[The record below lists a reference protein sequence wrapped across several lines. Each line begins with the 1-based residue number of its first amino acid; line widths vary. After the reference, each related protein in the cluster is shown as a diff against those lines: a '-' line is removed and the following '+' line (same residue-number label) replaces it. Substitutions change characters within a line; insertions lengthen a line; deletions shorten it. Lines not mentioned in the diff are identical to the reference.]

1 MVNVFIS
8 YSHRDD
14 DLRAELDTHLS
25 VLKRQGVIRTWYD
38 REIGAGEEI
47 DPRIREALEKADI
60 ILLLV
65 SPYFLDSDYC
75 VQIEMQ
81 RAMERHRE
89 GTARV
94 IPVILH
100 PCDWQHAPFKG
111 LKAVPDDGKPVSSFA
126 NRHDAFLQITRAIRD
141 AATALRPEQQDRE
154 AAPAS
159 AKAPSTRAR
168 SGGAAPV
175 GVRIRKQFTDR
186 DRDAF
191 IEEAFEHIADH
202 FENSLRAVE
211 SENPEVEARFK
222 RRGDSAF
229 TATVYVRGATAA
241 ECKVWY
247 GARGGF
253 DHGIAFSYSP
263 ASENSFNEQFFVED
277 DGYELRLKPLGMAT
291 FGASTGP
298 MTKEEAA
305 DYYWRLFT
313 KRLE

>member
-14 DLRAELDTHLS
+14 ELRAELETHLS
-25 VLKRQGVIRTWYD
+25 LLKRQGIVRTWYD

-47 DPRIREALEKADI
+47 DSRVSAELEKADI

-65 SPYFLDSDYC
+65 SPYFLASDYC
-75 VQIEMQ
+75 YEIEMQ

-111 LKAVPDDGKPVSSFA
+111 LKAVPDDGKPVSSFP
-126 NRHDAFLQITRAIRD
+126 NRHDAFLQITRAIRE
-141 AATALRPEQQDRE
+141 AATALRPEPQDRGT
-154 AAPAS
+154 APAPAKERS
-159 AKAPSTRAR
+159 ARAQGIGATR
-168 SGGAAPV
+168 PN
-175 GVRIRKQFTDR
+175 VRIRKQFTDR

-191 IEEAFEHIADH
+191 IEEAFAHIAEH
-202 FENSLRAVE
+202 FETSLRAVE

-253 DHGIAFSYSP
+253 DHGIAFSYSV
-263 ASENSFNEQFFVED
+263 ASENSFNEQLLVED

-291 FGASTGP
+291 FSGATGP

-305 DYYWRLFT
+305 DYYWRLFIE
-313 KRLE
+313 RLK